1 MIIKKTKDHFVKMN
15 PLCGEIREIL
25 RDEYEPMSIAIAM
38 DIGPTTAH
46 YHESFDE
53 IYFMLDGTMTLKIYN
68 PQADSDQIE
77 KLGENE
83 LCVITKG
90 VHHKI
95 EDSSDKNRLCAI
107 CCPPFNPE
115 DEHVSDKI

>member
-1 MIIKKTKDHFVKMN
+1 MIVKKAKDHFVKMN

-25 RDEYEPMSIAIAM
+25 RDEYEQMSIAIAM

-53 IYFMLDGTMTLKIYN
+53 IYFLLDGTMTLKIYD
-68 PQADSDQIE
+68 PQEGITQVE
-77 KLGENE
+77 TLKENE

-90 VHHKI
+90 IHHKI
-95 EDSSDKNRLCAI
+95 EKSSEKNRLCAI
-107 CCPPFNPE
+107 CCPPFIPE